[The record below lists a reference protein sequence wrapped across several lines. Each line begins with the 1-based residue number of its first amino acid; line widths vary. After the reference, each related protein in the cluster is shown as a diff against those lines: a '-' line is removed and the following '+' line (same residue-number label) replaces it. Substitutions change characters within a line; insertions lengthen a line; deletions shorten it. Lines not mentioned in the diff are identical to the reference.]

1 MKNVVKVDLRPVSLT
16 DDEKGNKLSDKLFFL
31 FFFSVLVS
39 LVAVPSN
46 EFIFKPYHNDSHTS
60 VLITKSSYVLLTF
73 KVLWTA
79 DELDAWEQWNSAWQQ
94 HCKTAHLHIT
104 FLACRSASLI
114 PSNKRPTTWCIVDM
128 IEQAAFWHQQS
139 VRLEWSFCG
148 WHKVFCFMFFCLLL
162 CFFFFGVGKIMN
174 NEWIKKA
181 STIERIR
188 KIKLIILN

>member
-79 DELDAWEQWNSAWQQ
+79 DELDA
-94 HCKTAHLHIT
+94 
-104 FLACRSASLI
+104 
-114 PSNKRPTTWCIVDM
+114 
-128 IEQAAFWHQQS
+128 
-139 VRLEWSFCG
+139 
-148 WHKVFCFMFFCLLL
+148 
-162 CFFFFGVGKIMN
+162 
-174 NEWIKKA
+174 
-181 STIERIR
+181 
-188 KIKLIILN
+188 